1 MPPEERFL
9 PRFAAEPPQEDLP
22 YGRWEERLRDE
33 ILKASDE
40 LDSAPEGGEPGEIVW
55 YPDRTW
61 HGRTYVPATAP
72 TSTGY
77 ELFGYVRFLPAGDG
91 GEPSDFSA
99 HVDFTDET
107 AERNPDWQMDLCD
120 EVIGAW
126 RGHLGAVAAM
136 TLVWGHPLISGGR
149 IATAELADLAV
160 DQCEL
165 INERF
170 TLIAPDDYR
179 HDLLQI
185 KLFGVKGQ
193 ELARESLYA
202 EEEDGEDE
210 EDRAASEDEE
220 GPAAQ

>member
-22 YGRWEERLRDE
+22 YGRWEERLRQE
-33 ILKASDE
+33 FLAASAQ
-40 LDSAPEGGEPGEIVW
+40 LDTAQADLGEPGEIAW
-55 YPDRTW
+55 YPDRSW
-61 HGRTYVPATAP
+61 HGRTYVPG
-72 TSTGY
+72 TSLTSNGY
-77 ELFGYVRFLPAGDG
+77 ELFGYVRFVPAGDSG
-91 GEPSDFSA
+91 DPSDFFV

-126 RGHLGAVAAM
+126 RGHSGAVAAM
-136 TLVWGHPLISGGR
+136 TLVWGHPLVSGGR

-165 INERF
+165 IGERF

-179 HDLLQI
+179 HDLLEI
-185 KLFGVKGQ
+185 KLFGAKGQ
-193 ELARESLYA
+193 ELARESLYDA
-202 EEEDGEDE
+202 DEDE
-210 EDRAASEDEE
+210 EEATAEK
-220 GPAAQ
+220 P